1 MKFDGKQILATF
13 VKMEEEVSKYYSDLE
28 ENAEDEKSKKLF
40 NRLSLEEDK
49 HHKMYMKLLELHADD
64 LEGDFSEEE
73 VEYTNSLINENIKEK
88 HEFDKSMKL
97 KDALDLAEQME
108 KDGILFV
115 YQMMS
120 LYPEI
125 AQKEMKTIL
134 KEEKKHLQ
142 MVRDRMQFGVL
153 RSLGL

>member
-13 VKMEEEVSKYYSDLE
+13 VKMEEEVSQYYLDLS
-28 ENAEDEKSKKLF
+28 ENAGDEKSKKLF
-40 NRLSLEEDK
+40 KQLSLEENK
-49 HHKMYMKLLELHADD
+49 HHKMYTKLLELHGDD
-64 LEGDFSEEE
+64 LEREFSEEE
-73 VEYTNSLINENIKEK
+73 IEYTKALIDENIKEK
-88 HEFDKSMKL
+88 HQFDKSMKL
-97 KDALDLAEQME
+97 KDALDLAEKME

-120 LYPEI
+120 LYPDI

-134 KEEKKHLQ
+134 NEEKKHLS
-142 MVRDRMQFGVL
+142 MVRDRMQFGPL

>member
-1 MKFDGKQILATF
+1 MKYDGKQILATF
-13 VKMEEEVSKYYSDLE
+13 VKMEEEVSKYYSDLA
-28 ENAEDEKSKKLF
+28 ENAGDDKSKKLF
-40 NRLSLEEDK
+40 DRLSIEEDK
-49 HHKMYMKLLELHADD
+49 HHQMYSKLLERHGDD
-64 LEGDFSEEE
+64 LIREFSEEE
-73 VEYTNSLINENIKEK
+73 IEYTNSLIDENIKEK
-88 HEFDKSMKL
+88 HKFDKSMKL

-120 LYPEI
+120 LYPDI

-134 KEEKKHLQ
+134 REEKRHLQ
-142 MVRDRMQFGVL
+142 MVRDRKQFGPL